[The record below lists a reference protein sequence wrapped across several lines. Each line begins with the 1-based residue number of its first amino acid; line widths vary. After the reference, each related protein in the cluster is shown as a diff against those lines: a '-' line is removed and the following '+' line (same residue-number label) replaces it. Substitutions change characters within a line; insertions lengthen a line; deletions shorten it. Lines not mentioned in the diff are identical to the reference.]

1 MEANAPVKKR
11 IFSGIQPSGE
21 LTLGSYMGA
30 IKNWVSLQDEY
41 DCLYCIV
48 DMHAITVRQNPADLR
63 RRSVNQ
69 LAQYIA
75 CGLDPA
81 KNIMFIQSHV
91 PQHAE
96 LSWVLGC
103 YTQFGEL
110 SRMTQFKDKA
120 AKHADN
126 ITAGLFTYPVLMA
139 ADILVYQAD
148 LVPVGQDQKQHVE
161 LCRDIAQRFNG
172 VYGDTFTLPE
182 PFIPK
187 MGARVMSLGDPTSKM
202 SKSDP
207 DGCVYMMDK
216 PEDIMR
222 KFKRAVTDCDACVK
236 FDKENKPGISNLL
249 SIYCAAT
256 GKTVAEAEAAFA
268 GQGYGIFKP
277 AVAESGCDPKPA
289 EPTVI
294 TVLGGTRLNVLPSAQ
309 SSVAKFKPGQQM
321 TILLTADGQVAGADD
336 SGARGN
342 AIGIVTDGKVQMLCG
357 MTLIELVCKSETL
370 TNGVVR
376 ISASGK
382 DRIYLSEASGGS
394 VSGDLIVSERTI
406 GSKKLAD
413 NAMVF
418 ENGKLVALSSFT
430 NDRVAREQISYARTN
445 ASGEIDLVVINR
457 STGERYG
464 RVFWDVTSYPDPDT
478 HETTYTELLGVD
490 EGGTKT
496 KTFAMKYNVKT
507 GDYVA
512 FKINQGGT
520 GFSQMIKL
528 TELSK
533 VSFSS
538 WIGDNAVTFGSR
550 TYEVPSDVLCF
561 NKDNGEWITLAQA
574 KTYADAANLYVK
586 DGVVRVI
593 EVRS

>member
-1 MEANAPVKKR
+1 
-11 IFSGIQPSGE
+11 
-21 LTLGSYMGA
+21 MGA
-30 IKNWVSLQDEY
+30 IKNWVSLQEEY

-81 KNIMFIQSHV
+81 KNIMFIQ
-91 PQHAE
+91 
-96 LSWVLGC
+96 
-103 YTQFGEL
+103 L

-256 GKTVAEAEAAFA
+256 GKTVAEAEAEFA

-277 AVAESGCDPKPA
+277 AVAESVIELLRPIREEA
-289 EPTVI
+289 E
-294 TVLGGTRLNVLPSAQ
+294 R
-309 SSVAKFKPGQQM
+309 
-321 TILLTADGQVAGADD
+321 LTADKAYLESVYKDGAQKA
-336 SGARGN
+336 SYLAEKTLR
-342 AIGIVTDGKVQMLCG
+342 KV
-357 MTLIELVCKSETL
+357 
-370 TNGVVR
+370 
-376 ISASGK
+376 
-382 DRIYLSEASGGS
+382 Y
-394 VSGDLIVSERTI
+394 
-406 GSKKLAD
+406 KK
-413 NAMVF
+413 VGF
-418 ENGKLVALSSFT
+418 
-430 NDRVAREQISYARTN
+430 VAR
-445 ASGEIDLVVINR
+445 
-457 STGERYG
+457 
-464 RVFWDVTSYPDPDT
+464 
-478 HETTYTELLGVD
+478 
-490 EGGTKT
+490 
-496 KTFAMKYNVKT
+496 
-507 GDYVA
+507 
-512 FKINQGGT
+512 
-520 GFSQMIKL
+520 
-528 TELSK
+528 
-533 VSFSS
+533 
-538 WIGDNAVTFGSR
+538 
-550 TYEVPSDVLCF
+550 
-561 NKDNGEWITLAQA
+561 
-574 KTYADAANLYVK
+574 
-586 DGVVRVI
+586 
-593 EVRS
+593 